1 MLEKYWNHVPN
12 NIIRNWLNILL
23 QHTKNANNSEIRAN
37 IFTGLKKILVK
48 ERSYMILKDFLPN
61 FANSIYD
68 EDQTVL
74 EALIK
79 LLYHAQNQ
87 LGIPFWNIVP
97 LTYVLDRL
105 EVYII
110 QNNI

>member
-12 NIIRNWLNILL
+12 NIIRSWLNILL

-48 ERSYMILKDFLPN
+48 ERSRMILKDFLPN

>member
-1 MLEKYWNHVPN
+1 MLEKYWSHVPI
-12 NIIRNWLNILL
+12 NIIQNWLNILL
-23 QHTKNANNSEIRAN
+23 DHTKNADNSEIRAS
-37 IFTGLKKILVK
+37 IFIGLKKILVR
-48 ERSYMILKDFLPN
+48 ERSHRIVKDFLPN

-68 EDQTVL
+68 EDQMVL

-79 LLYHAQNQ
+79 LLYHAQK

-105 EVYII
+105 EVLAI
-110 QNNI
+110 Q

>member
-12 NIIRNWLNILL
+12 NIIRSWLNILL
-23 QHTKNANNSEIRAN
+23 QHTKNASNSEIRAS

-48 ERSYMILKDFLPN
+48 ERSHMILKDFLPN
-61 FANSIYD
+61 FAHSIYD